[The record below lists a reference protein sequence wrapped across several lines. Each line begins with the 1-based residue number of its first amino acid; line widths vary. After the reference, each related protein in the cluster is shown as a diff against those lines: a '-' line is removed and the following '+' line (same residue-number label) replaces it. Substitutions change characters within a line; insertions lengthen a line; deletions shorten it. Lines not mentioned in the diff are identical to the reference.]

1 MKMFESLNDYLNESF
16 LGYTE
21 HGEEVFKNP
30 KSIKRMTPNIKGI
43 IGYKGDLFV
52 IDAVNYIY
60 RGISDII
67 STKFKED
74 LTKNVYKN
82 FDKEV
87 AVQRVEKTDIFYLS
101 ESYLES
107 VEDHFETIKRLC
119 IQCKKK
125 NPYLTFVLKKIDE
138 AQLATDF
145 ETETVI

>member
-1 MKMFESLNDYLNESF
+1 MKIFESLNDYLKESF

-30 KSIKRMTPNIKGI
+30 KSVKRMLPNIKGV
-43 IGYKGDLFV
+43 IGYKGDLFL
-52 IDAVNYIY
+52 IDAANYIH

-107 VEDHFETIKRLC
+107 VDDHLETIKRLC
-119 IQCKKK
+119 TECKKK
-125 NPYLTFVLKKIDE
+125 NPWITFVLKKIDN

-145 ETETVI
+145 ETEIVI